1 VISTI
6 HIISST
12 LSDCM
17 HTGPSPKAKTAT
29 KHPLIYPTTDTEIL

>member
-6 HIISST
+6 QIISSI

-17 HTGPSPKAKTAT
+17 HTGPALKAKTAT
-29 KHPLIYPTTDTEIL
+29 KHPSNYPTTDTEIL